1 MEPVQACISGHMQLN
16 YMKTQ
21 QAYPPGG
28 EASPAAFVGSD
39 YYCESALNGPP
50 WACCSLL

>member
-1 MEPVQACISGHMQLN
+1 MQLN

-28 EASPAAFVGSD
+28 GASPAAFVGSD